1 MFFILYILICVN
13 LFKFPA
19 LIKLFVIPFLLK
31 NAIFVIIEKKYLL
44 SLKQTN
50 KLKILNDP
58 IYGFITIPNALIFD
72 LIEHSYFQ
80 RLRRISQVGLSYLV
94 YPGAHH
100 TRFHHAIGCM
110 HLMQSAVQTLRAK
123 GIEISEKE
131 ASALYIA
138 ILLHDIGHGPFSHA
152 LEHSIVTGISH
163 EEISLFYMKELNKEF
178 NGQLSLAIEIFE
190 GNYPRKFMHQLIS
203 SQLDMDR
210 LDYLKRDSF
219 YSGVAEGN
227 INSDRLIAMLYV
239 VNDELVL
246 EEKGIYSAEKFIVG
260 RRLMYWQVYLH
271 KTGIVA
277 EKMLVN
283 LLRRANELSKKGE
296 ILHSS
301 KAFNFFLVN
310 QISKN
315 NFDFDVLKTFAK
327 LDDYDIL
334 SAIKD
339 WISHDDKV
347 LSILSKM
354 IINRNLSKIEIK
366 NEPISEKYFKKIYES
381 NLFELDMSKEELDY
395 FVFTDCVKNQA
406 YDSSKSRINIY
417 FKDESIKDLTEASD
431 QLNIQALTKPVVK
444 YFICY
449 PKK

>member
-1 MFFILYILICVN
+1 M
-13 LFKFPA
+13 
-19 LIKLFVIPFLLK
+19 
-31 NAIFVIIEKKYLL
+31 
-44 SLKQTN
+44 SLNQTN

-58 IYGFITIPNALIFD
+58 IYGFIAIPNALIFD

-110 HLMQSAVQTLRAK
+110 HLMQSAVQTLRSK
-123 GIEISEKE
+123 GVPISDDE
-131 ASALYIA
+131 AEALYVA

-152 LEHSIVTGISH
+152 LENSIVQGISH
-163 EEISLFYMKELNKEF
+163 EDISLFYMKELDAEF
-178 NGQLSLAIEIFE
+178 HGKIALAIEIFE
-190 GNYPRKFMHQLIS
+190 GKYPRKFMHQLIS

-271 KTGIVA
+271 KTGVVA

-283 LLRRANELSKKGE
+283 LLRRANELAKNGIKLSG
-296 ILHSS
+296 S
-301 KAFNFFLVN
+301 KAFMFFLEN
-310 QISKN
+310 QISEN
-315 NFDFDVLKTFAK
+315 NFDSEVLKTFAK

-339 WISHDDKV
+339 WIDNEDKV
-347 LSILSKM
+347 LSVLSKM
-354 IINRNLSKIEIK
+354 IINRRLLKIEIQ
-366 NEPISEKYFKKIYES
+366 NEPITNEYIETVFETKM
-381 NLFELDMSKEELDY
+381 LELDFTREELNY
-395 FVFTDCVKNQA
+395 FIFTDKVQNQA
-406 YDSSKSRINIY
+406 YDSSQSKINIY
-417 FKDESIKDLTEASD
+417 FKDGKIKDITEASD

>member
-1 MFFILYILICVN
+1 MS
-13 LFKFPA
+13 A
-19 LIKLFVIPFLLK
+19 
-31 NAIFVIIEKKYLL
+31 
-44 SLKQTN
+44 KQTN

-58 IYGFITIPNALIFD
+58 IYGFIAIPNALIFD

-80 RLRRISQVGLSYLV
+80 RLRRISQMGLSYLV

-110 HLMQSAVQTLRAK
+110 HLMQSAVQTLRSK
-123 GIEISEKE
+123 GIEISEDE
-131 ASALYIA
+131 ATALYIA

-152 LEHSIVTGISH
+152 LEHIIVTGISH

-178 NGQLSLAIEIFE
+178 NGQLSLAIEVFE
-190 GNYPRKFMHQLIS
+190 GKYPRKFMHQLIS

-227 INSDRLIAMLYV
+227 INSERLIAMLYV
-239 VNDELVL
+239 VDDELVL

-271 KTGIVA
+271 KTGVVA

-283 LLRRANELSKKGE
+283 LLRRANELAKKGDK
-296 ILHSS
+296 LSGS
-301 KAFNFFLVN
+301 KAFSLFLEN
-310 QISKN
+310 QISEN
-315 NFDFDVLKTFAK
+315 NFDFEVLKTFAK

-347 LSILSKM
+347 LSSLSKM
-354 IINRNLSKIEIK
+354 IINRKLLKIELS
-366 NEPISEKYFKKIYES
+366 NDPIDEDYYHSMIDLKKK
-381 NLFELDMSKEELDY
+381 ELEFSDDELNY
-395 FVFTDCVKNQA
+395 FVFTDCVQNQA
-406 YDSSKSRINIY
+406 YDSSKSKINIY
-417 FKDESIKDLTEASD
+417 FKKGAIKDITQASD
-431 QLNIQALTKPVVK
+431 QLNIQALTKPVIK